1 MGEVNESR
9 PVDPAEST
17 EEMMNHETILIVD
30 DEPTVRMFV
39 VDQLEEAGYVAL
51 EAEDGAGALRILNSS
66 VKIDLLISDV
76 GLPGGINGRQLADAA
91 RGVRP
96 KLKILF
102 ITGYAE
108 SAVFSHGHLESGMHV
123 LTKPFTVDTLA
134 RRISQLLTSD

>member
-1 MGEVNESR
+1 
-9 PVDPAEST
+9 
-17 EEMMNHETILIVD
+17 
-30 DEPTVRMFV
+30 MFV

-91 RGVRP
+91 RRVRP

-108 SAVFSHGHLESGMHV
+108 NAVFSHGHLDPGMHV

-134 RRISQLLTSD
+134 RRISQLLACD